1 MYSGSLT
8 RLNEGLFRGFERP
21 ALSWLAP
28 RLPRWV
34 TPDFLT
40 FVGVVGAVVTFLG
53 YAFSRSHPSLLWLA
67 ILGLMINWFGDS
79 LDGTLAR
86 YRKIERPRYG
96 YFLDNAIDCVAAL
109 LLALGIGIS
118 GYVRFDLCF
127 MALSAYTMMSALTF
141 LRANVTGVFHI
152 SYGGMGPTELR
163 VAFVVLNLLI
173 LIFPPAPFDLFG
185 LTFKY
190 PDMISLTWFST
201 TIVAFVLCMVAQTRQ
216 LAIEEPARQREPSL
230 RELGALIASPNAASS
245 HEPGALAN
253 EA

>member
-1 MYSGSLT
+1 MHGESLT
-8 RLNEGLFRGFERP
+8 RLNEGFFRPFERP
-21 ALSWLAP
+21 ALNWLAP
-28 RLPRWV
+28 RMPRWV

-40 FVGVVGAVVTFLG
+40 FVGVVGAVLTFLG
-53 YAFSRSHPSLLWLA
+53 YAFSRSQPSLLWLA

-127 MALSAYTMMSALTF
+127 MALSAYLMMSALTF
-141 LRANVTGVFHI
+141 LRANVSGVFQI
-152 SYGGMGPTELR
+152 SYAGVGPTELR
-163 VAFVVLNLLI
+163 VAFAVLNVLI
-173 LIFPPAPFDLFG
+173 LIFPPAPFDVFG

-190 PDMISLTWFST
+190 PDLISMTWFST
-201 TIVAFVLCMVAQTRQ
+201 TIVAFVVCMTVQTRQ
-216 LAIEEPARQREPSL
+216 LAIEEPPRQREPSL
-230 RELGALIASPNAASS
+230 REFGVAIASVKAAPR
-245 HEPGALAN
+245 HEAGALAN

>member
-1 MYSGSLT
+1 MYSVSLK
-8 RLNEGLFRGFERP
+8 RLNEGFFRPLERP

-53 YAFSRSHPSLLWLA
+53 YAFSRSHPLLLWLA
-67 ILGLMINWFGDS
+67 ILGLVINWFGDS

-127 MALSAYTMMSALTF
+127 MALSAYMMMSALTF

-173 LIFPPAPFDLFG
+173 IIFPPTPFYLFG

-190 PDMISLTWFST
+190 PDLMSMTWFSM
-201 TIVAFVLCMVAQTRQ
+201 TIIAFVVCMTVQARQ

-230 RELGALIASPNAASS
+230 RELGAFITSPNAAPT
-245 HEPGALAN
+245 HDVGALAN

>member
-1 MYSGSLT
+1 MHRISLE
-8 RLNEGLFRGFERP
+8 RWNEGFFRPLERP

-53 YAFSRSHPSLLWLA
+53 YAFSGTHPLLLWLA
-67 ILGLMINWFGDS
+67 MLGLVINWFGDS

-86 YRKIERPRYG
+86 FRKIERPRYG
-96 YFLDNAIDCVAAL
+96 YFLDNAIDCIAAL

-118 GYVRFDLCF
+118 GYIRFDLCF
-127 MALSAYTMMSALTF
+127 MALSAYMMMSALTF
-141 LRANVTGVFHI
+141 LRTNVTGEFHI
-152 SYGGMGPTELR
+152 SYAGLGPTELR

-173 LIFPPAPFDLFG
+173 IIFPPTPFDLFG

-190 PDMISLTWFST
+190 PDLISMAWFSM
-201 TIVAFVLCMVAQTRQ
+201 TIVAFVVCMTVETRK

-230 RELGALIASPNAASS
+230 RELGALIASSNTASG
-245 HEPGALAN
+245 HEPGAIAN

>member
-1 MYSGSLT
+1 LC
-8 RLNEGLFRGFERP
+8 
-21 ALSWLAP
+21 WLAA

-34 TPDFLT
+34 TPDSLT
-40 FVGVVGAVVTFLG
+40 FIGVIGAVVTFLG
-53 YAFSRSHPSLLWLA
+53 YAFSGSHPLLLWLA
-67 ILGLMINWFGDS
+67 MFGLVINWFGDS

-86 YRKIERPRYG
+86 FRKIERPRYG

-127 MALSAYTMMSALTF
+127 MALSAYMMMSALTF

-152 SYGGMGPTELR
+152 SYGGVGPTELR

-173 LIFPPAPFDLFG
+173 IVFPPTPFDLFG

-190 PDMISLTWFST
+190 PDLISMTWFSMT
-201 TIVAFVLCMVAQTRQ
+201 LVAFVVCMTVQTRK
-216 LAIEEPARQREPSL
+216 LAVEEPARQREPSL
-230 RELGALIASPNAASS
+230 RELGALIASSNTAPSDDVR
-245 HEPGALAN
+245 ALAN